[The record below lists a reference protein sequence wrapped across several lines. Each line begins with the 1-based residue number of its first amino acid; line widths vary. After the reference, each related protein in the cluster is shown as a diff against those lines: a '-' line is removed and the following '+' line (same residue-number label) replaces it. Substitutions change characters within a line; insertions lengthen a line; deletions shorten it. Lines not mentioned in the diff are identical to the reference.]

1 MESFNIF
8 VNPDLIN
15 SINLFLNSDLLI
27 KEEIELNVPSPFLSL
42 ESKSSSSTKSISND
56 QSILF

>member
-1 MESFNIF
+1 MESLNIF
-8 VNPDLIN
+8 INPDLIN

-27 KEEIELNVPSPFLSL
+27 KEEIVPSPFLSI